1 MELQA
6 RKQREA
12 ALEATLAE
20 REFIEDEYR
29 KKIEEAKKK
38 EESLENDLANMWVL
52 VAKLKKEV
60 SATLESNTDKQN
72 SHGMDNVEDPKAN
85 NTESNNVL
93 KERQVSE
100 VSSKPAN
107 EIPKEEP
114 LVVRLKAR
122 MQEMKEKELKSLGN
136 GDANSHMCKV
146 CFESPTA
153 AILLPCRHFYLCKS
167 CSLACSECPIC
178 RTKISDRLFA
188 FPS

>member
-12 ALEATLAE
+12 ALEAALTGK
-20 REFIEDEYR
+20 EFIEDEYR
-29 KKIEEAKKK
+29 KRVEEATKR

-52 VAKLKKEV
+52 VAKLMKEV
-60 SATLESNTDKQN
+60 AANPESNTNKQDTN
-72 SHGMDNVEDPKAN
+72 GMDNAEDPKAN
-85 NTESNNVL
+85 NTDSNNVL

-107 EIPKEEP
+107 EMPKEEP

-136 GDANSHMCKV
+136 GDAN
-146 CFESPTA
+146 FLGNGF
-153 AILLPCRHFYLCKS
+153 ILNTYLF
-167 CSLACSECPIC
+167 I
-178 RTKISDRLFA
+178 
-188 FPS
+188 